1 MPGRPE
7 SDSAGNVPK
16 LSGDLAV
23 VFAVGGSAH
32 RSLILGQCSGPGGIV
47 FLSRLIACVMRRQTA
62 KPVSSP
68 ADASSSGR
76 CSQFV
81 LCRVSLE
88 HEILI
93 EESIRSIARL
103 V

>member
-47 FLSRLIACVMRRQTA
+47 FLS
-62 KPVSSP
+62 
-68 ADASSSGR
+68 
-76 CSQFV
+76 
-81 LCRVSLE
+81 
-88 HEILI
+88 
-93 EESIRSIARL
+93 
-103 V
+103 